1 MSNVISRSIPPQSI
15 VNLVNPAVR
24 MVLESPLHAAL
35 DKTLLVLHITGRR
48 TGRHYDIPVGYIDL
62 DGRLF
67 VVTQHAWRANLRGRA
82 DVEVTHR
89 GRRLLMHAELDD
101 DPRCVAAAFARVI
114 ERLGLRTGQRR
125 LGITIH
131 SRRTPSPS
139 ELEAA
144 VRDFDLARLTLT
156 APTAVTGRLER

>member
-1 MSNVISRSIPPQSI
+1 M
-15 VNLVNPAVR
+15 VR
-24 MVLESPLHAAL
+24 FAGW
-35 DKTLLVLHITGRR
+35 TLVL
-48 TGRHYDIPVGYIDL
+48 
-62 DGRLF
+62 
-67 VVTQHAWRANLRGRA
+67 
-82 DVEVTHR
+82 
-89 GRRLLMHAELDD
+89 LLASGCAGELDD